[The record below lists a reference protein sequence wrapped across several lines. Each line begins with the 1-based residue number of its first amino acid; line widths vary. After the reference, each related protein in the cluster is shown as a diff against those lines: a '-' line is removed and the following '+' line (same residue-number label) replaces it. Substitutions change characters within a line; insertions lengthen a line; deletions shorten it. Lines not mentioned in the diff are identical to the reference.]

1 MKKKYTIVFL
11 DGKPIKIEE
20 GTVES
25 DDNDISDVPCLGSLN
40 IGSVIPF
47 PDASCDREQAMKILE
62 EAAEVFAEVDKYENT
77 HYDGYNSEDIEYCED
92 RIVSECCD
100 LITATANLLAG
111 LGKTDIHGAMVAC
124 MVNNWNRGR
133 YDMD

>member
-11 DGKPIKIEE
+11 DGDPIKIEE

-25 DDNDISDVPCLGSLN
+25 DDNDISDVSCLGSLN

-47 PDASCDREQAMKILE
+47 PDASCDCEQAIKILE
-62 EAAEVFAEVDKYENT
+62 EAAEVFAEVDQYCNASYAIADE
-77 HYDGYNSEDIEYCED
+77 EYLED

-111 LGKTDIHGAMVAC
+111 LGKTDIHGAMIAC